1 MSPGPVQPNMMG
13 GPMRPGMNMGGM
25 GPGPTQAQTI
35 MSNQMP
41 NGPNTMVRTVG
52 PMGPGVPM
60 SNMIRQ
66 PGAMISGQPRMM
78 GTNVRMAIRVS
89 YVLVVFL
96 VSFNRNIY
104 FSLLWE
110 IQILTLQCQL
120 PLVV

>member
-1 MSPGPVQPNMMG
+1 MSAGPGQQPMMG
-13 GPMRPGMNMGGM
+13 GPMRPNMNLGGM
-25 GPGPTQAQTI
+25 GPTPQTI